1 MGDTDQQNN
10 LKQGGYLISSEN
22 IADPSLKDNSIKDE
36 AHKHKKKKFDT
47 SILFQPVFDPEFDP
61 NSKYQVTS
69 KYGAIKDW
77 QDLLVVLLV
86 VALSVMAFTAILI
99 RYEILANPFNAQT
112 RYDLTNVYVSGSNQ
126 ILDQLI
132 IDYPLSGNQVEGV
145 VNINGRITGNYVG
158 LLINIYDENNNKLGS
173 AEVLEFSEIDGVKYY
188 QTTVFIEHSPQ
199 STSGNITISTVSST
213 TEQVPRDI
221 SANVNVFFSST
232 KLEDGDTYLNSP
244 IPFQLSS
251 KDSQLRF
258 WGHTEKYAN
267 SQLGLEL
274 RESKNDAT
282 IAKFTIEANIDGDII
297 KEISLVGINGI
308 GDQYK
313 SGKWVLI
320 SPSGEVITEIPVLFD
335 KTY

>member
-10 LKQGGYLISSEN
+10 LKQGDYLISSEN

-77 QDLLVVLLV
+77 QDLVVVLLV

-99 RYEILANPFNAQT
+99 RYEILANPFNAQS

-132 IDYPLSGNQVEGV
+132 IDYPLSGSQVSGA
-145 VNINGRITGNYVG
+145 VNVNGRVTGNYVG
-158 LLINIYDENNNKLGS
+158 LAINVYDEVNNKLGS

-188 QTTVFIEHSPQ
+188 QTTLFIENSPQ
-199 STSGNITISTVSST
+199 STTGIITVTTKSSSI
-213 TEQVPRDI
+213 EQVSQDI
-221 SANVNVFFSST
+221 SANVNVIFSPQS
-232 KLEDGDTYLNSP
+232 EDIDTYLNSP
-244 IPFQLSS
+244 IPYQLSTTG
-251 KDSQLRF
+251 SQVRF

-274 RESKNDAT
+274 RESENDAT
-282 IAKFTIEANIDGDII
+282 VAKFTIEANIDGDII
-297 KEISLVGINGI
+297 KEISLVGISGV
-308 GDQYK
+308 GDTYK
-313 SGKWVLI
+313 SGRWVLI
-320 SPSGEVITEIPVLFD
+320 DPSGEMLTEIPVLFE